1 MATFTQSQ
9 LNAIKA
15 DIASKADTTYNGVT
29 FANLQALTRLDQI
42 AQYYNDL
49 ASPQVNIWRPDLT
62 VDMITNVIV
71 MSDFIALSA
80 SKQQAWFAMSQSSK
94 IDATSSLVRTNFV
107 SIFGNG
113 TATTNSVTAIAK
125 KAATNL
131 EALFAVSSV
140 SPMYKVVL
148 GSDDILSALRS

>member
-1 MATFTQSQ
+1 MSTFTQSQ

-15 DIASKADTTYNGVT
+15 DIASKANTTYNGVT

-42 AQYYNDL
+42 AQYYNDI
-49 ASPQVNIWRPDLT
+49 ASPQVDIWRPDLT

-71 MSDFIALSA
+71 MADFIALSSA
-80 SKQQAWFAMSQSSK
+80 KQQAWFAMSQATF
-94 IDATSSLVRTNFV
+94 IDATSSVVRTNFV

-113 TATTNSVTAIAK
+113 TTTTNSVTAIAK

-131 EALFAVSSV
+131 ESLFTVSSV
-140 SPMYKVVL
+140 SSMYKVIL